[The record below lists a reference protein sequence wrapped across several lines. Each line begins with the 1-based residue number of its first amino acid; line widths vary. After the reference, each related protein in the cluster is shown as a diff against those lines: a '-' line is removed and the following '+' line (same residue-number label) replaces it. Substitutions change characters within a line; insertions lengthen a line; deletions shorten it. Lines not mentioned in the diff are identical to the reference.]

1 MGLDPRDE
9 RRLWS
14 HPHANE
20 LGLNVSMPVWGGDNV
35 LFVSSGYD
43 GGSRLIRLSR
53 IDGRTRSKEVWFNNR
68 MRVHFGNALH
78 VGGLVLASTGD
89 FGPAFV
95 AALDVETGAEVW
107 RERAFARA
115 QILDAGGSLVILD
128 EEGELAV
135 ASVTLNGLQ
144 VHARAPVLTSNA
156 WDPPTLVGSTLYVRD
171 RHQILALDLDDPSTA
186 AAEPRRAG
194 RCRWSS
200 TIKLHA
206 RGRFS
211 ASPLVVR
218 LSGSRD
224 RRP

>member
-1 MGLDPRDE
+1 MVVGQQELVGLDPRDG

-53 IDGRTRSKEVWFNNR
+53 IDGRTRSKEGWFNNR

-78 VGGLVLASTGD
+78 LGGLVLASTGD

-95 AALDVETGAEVW
+95 AAFDVETGAEVW
-107 RERAFARA
+107 RERTFARA

-128 EEGELAV
+128 EDGELAV
-135 ASVTLNGLQ
+135 AWA
-144 VHARAPVLTSNA
+144 ARCTCATGTRS
-156 WDPPTLVGSTLYVRD
+156 
-171 RHQILALDLDDPSTA
+171 
-186 AAEPRRAG
+186 
-194 RCRWSS
+194 
-200 TIKLHA
+200 
-206 RGRFS
+206 
-211 ASPLVVR
+211 
-218 LSGSRD
+218 
-224 RRP
+224 